1 MIKILIIILLLA
13 YTCPANAQSGTKKE
27 LRAILDTVYADD
39 QNNRLKINDIEKEFG
54 FQSEQ
59 MKQLWQEIKQKD
71 SINLVKVKHI
81 INQFGWPGIDLVGK
95 KGAKTIFLVI
105 QHADSLTQVTYLPLL
120 RDAVSQKNANPQYLA
135 LLEDRVLIR
144 QGQPQLYGSQVKRN
158 EKGENEFYPIR
169 DEIHVNERRAS
180 MGLEPIEK
188 YAAYFNITYIV
199 PKE

>member
-1 MIKILIIILLLA
+1 MIKIVFIILLLA
-13 YTCPANAQSGTKKE
+13 FTGPANAQSGIKKD
-27 LRAILDTVYADD
+27 LKAILDTVYADD

-59 MKQLWQEIKQKD
+59 MKLLWQEIKRKD
-71 SINLVKVKHI
+71 SINLVKVKQI
-81 INQFGWPGIDLVGK
+81 INRFGWPGIDLVGK

-105 QHADSLTQVTYLPLL
+105 QHADSLTQVTFLPLL
-120 RDAVSQKNANPQYLA
+120 REAVNQKNANPQYLA

-158 EKGENEFYPIR
+158 EKGENEFYPIW
-169 DEIHVNERRAS
+169 DEKHVNERRAA
-180 MGLEPIEK
+180 MGLEPLEK
-188 YAAYFNITYIV
+188 YAAYFNITYNL